1 MRFFEFSDTGDE
13 TDKFLMVLRNYIGRA
28 SSKKS
33 PAKLN
38 WNGLNQVLKTNGFE
52 LTADYET
59 FKAMYD
65 TSPAVQSLVKNFNQD
80 GIELNVPGAPESDA
94 EKEPEQGQAQ
104 DSQAAVDQTAASAA
118 AGQLAQSQATP
129 QT

>member
-28 SSKKS
+28 ASKKS

-65 TSPAVQSLVKNFNQD
+65 ASPAVQSLVKNFNQD

-94 EKEPEQGQAQ
+94 EKEPDQGQGQ

-118 AGQLAQSQATP
+118 AGQLAQSQTTP
-129 QT
+129 QV

>member
-1 MRFFEFSDTGDE
+1 MRFFEFSGDDE
-13 TDKFLMVLRNYIGRA
+13 GDRFVMVLRNYIGRA
-28 SSKKS
+28 ASKKA

-38 WNGLNQVLKTNGFE
+38 WNGLNKVLATNGFE

-65 TSPAVQSLVKNFNQD
+65 SIPTIQQMVKNFNAD
-80 GIELNVPGAPESDA
+80 GIELNVPGAPDE
-94 EKEPEQGQAQ
+94 EPKGDGTKSPE
-104 DSQAAVDQTAASAA
+104 DSQTAVDQTAASAA